1 MFLIKSTSV
10 DDARSPQPIRAKRG
24 EGDASGQRKGRIRQ
38 MLTRWVEG
46 ERNPLRAFS
55 HVTAEDEFRVTQP
68 IPPTLPVLAALLA
81 VIPFANAQS
90 IEEKA
95 QACAACHGENGI
107 PADKSSPVI
116 WGQHQ
121 GYLYVQLRD
130 FKNGLRKS
138 EVMGPLA
145 RALQHDEMLAIALYF
160 SKLAWPVLHQPR
172 AEAPVA
178 TRALQISESVGC
190 TDCHKTGFHA
200 EGVFPRL
207 AGQSAAYLLKA
218 MTDFRV
224 SARSTYP
231 AMTEFMNA
239 MSEDDLKTM
248 AAYLA
253 GL

>member
-1 MFLIKSTSV
+1 VS
-10 DDARSPQPIRAKRG
+10 
-24 EGDASGQRKGRIRQ
+24 
-38 MLTRWVEG
+38 
-46 ERNPLRAFS
+46 NY
-55 HVTAEDEFRVTQP
+55 
-68 IPPTLPVLAALLA
+68 
-81 VIPFANAQS
+81 
-90 IEEKA
+90 
-95 QACAACHGENGI
+95 QACAICHGENGI
-107 PADKSSPVI
+107 PADKSLPVI

-138 EVMGPLA
+138 EVMEPLA
-145 RALQHDEMLAIALYF
+145 RALQRDEMLAIALYF
-160 SKLAWPVLHQPR
+160 SKLWPGLRQPR

-178 TRALQISESVGC
+178 ARALQISESVGC
-190 TDCHKTGFHA
+190 TDCPKGRFQA

-218 MTDFRV
+218 MTDFRI

-239 MSEDDLKTM
+239 MSEDDLKAM

>member
-1 MFLIKSTSV
+1 
-10 DDARSPQPIRAKRG
+10 
-24 EGDASGQRKGRIRQ
+24 
-38 MLTRWVEG
+38 MLTKWVER
-46 ERNPLRAFS
+46 ERNPSWAFS
-55 HVTAEDEFRVTQP
+55 HITAGNEFRFAQP
-68 IPPTLPVLAALLA
+68 ILLVLATLLA
-81 VIPFANAQS
+81 IVPLANAQS
-90 IEEKA
+90 VEEKA
-95 QACAACHGENGI
+95 QGCTACHGENGI
-107 PADKSSPVI
+107 PADKSLPVI

-138 EVMGPLA
+138 EVMEPVT
-145 RALQHDEMLAIALYF
+145 RALQRDEMLAIALYF
-160 SKLAWPVLHQPR
+160 SKLTWPWLHQPS

-178 TRALQISESVGC
+178 ARALQISESVGC
-190 TDCHKTGFHA
+190 TGCHKARFQS

-207 AGQSAAYLLKA
+207 AGQSATYLLKA
-218 MTDFRV
+218 MTDFRI

-239 MSEDDLKTM
+239 MSEDDLKAR

>member
-1 MFLIKSTSV
+1 M
-10 DDARSPQPIRAKRG
+10 
-24 EGDASGQRKGRIRQ
+24 
-38 MLTRWVEG
+38 
-46 ERNPLRAFS
+46 
-55 HVTAEDEFRVTQP
+55 
-68 IPPTLPVLAALLA
+68 LLA
-81 VIPFANAQS
+81 IVPLANAQS

-95 QACAACHGENGI
+95 QVCATCHGENGI

-138 EVMGPLA
+138 EVMEPLA
-145 RALQHDEMLAIALYF
+145 RALQRDEMLAIALYF
-160 SKLAWPVLHQPR
+160 SKLTWPGPHQVR
-172 AEAPVA
+172 AEAPVVA
-178 TRALQISESVGC
+178 RALQVSESVGC
-190 TDCHKTGFHA
+190 TGCHKAKFQA

-207 AGQSAAYLLKA
+207 AGQSAVYLLKA
-218 MTDFRV
+218 MKDFRI
-224 SARSTYP
+224 SARTTYP

-239 MSEDDLKTM
+239 MSEDDLNAM

>member
-1 MFLIKSTSV
+1 
-10 DDARSPQPIRAKRG
+10 
-24 EGDASGQRKGRIRQ
+24 
-38 MLTRWVEG
+38 MLTKWVERK
-46 ERNPLRAFS
+46 RNPSWAFS
-55 HVTAEDEFRVTQP
+55 HVTAGNEFRFAQS
-68 IPPTLPVLAALLA
+68 ILLVLATLLA
-81 VIPFANAQS
+81 IVPLANAQS

-95 QACAACHGENGI
+95 QACATCHGENGI

-138 EVMGPLA
+138 EVMELLA
-145 RALQHDEMLAIALYF
+145 RALQRDEMLAIALYF
-160 SKLAWPVLHQPR
+160 SKLTWPGLHQLR

-178 TRALQISESVGC
+178 ARALHISESVGC
-190 TDCHKTGFHA
+190 TDCHKAKFQA

-207 AGQSAAYLLKA
+207 AGQSAVYLLKA
-218 MTDFRV
+218 MKDFRI
-224 SARSTYP
+224 SARTTYP

-239 MSEDDLKTM
+239 MSEDDLNAM
-248 AAYLA
+248 AVYLA